1 MDLRLTRIGAI
12 GDVHAEDGLL
22 AAAAHFLDSRGP
34 DLVVCVG
41 DIVDGKGDVD
51 RCCDLLRERRIPT
64 VRGNHDR
71 WFLEGTNRGVEV
83 ASQPGQVGAGAQLYL
98 ASLPAT
104 LEYSTPLGTLLVC
117 HGLGGHDLASVHRTD
132 TAEEIYNNLELWA
145 LYRRAELRLVV
156 NGHTHHRGVR
166 RFHHLTVI
174 GAGTLHRDEAPGCAI
189 IDIPGEAVE
198 FYDLHSGGAVTLSS
212 RIAWPSAG

>member
-1 MDLRLTRIGAI
+1 MHGPLTRIGAI
-12 GDVHAEDGLL
+12 GDIHAEDEFL
-22 AAAAHFLDSRGP
+22 ATAIEFLCSRGL

-41 DIVDGKGDVD
+41 DIVDGKGDVN

-71 WFLEGTNRGVEV
+71 WLMEGTNRGVED
-83 ASQPGQVGAGAQLYL
+83 ASQLEQVGAGPQPYL

-104 LEYSTPLGTLLVC
+104 LEYATVNGALLVC
-117 HGLGGHDLASVHRTD
+117 HGLGEHDLASVRPTD
-132 TAEEIYNNLELWA
+132 TAEEVYNNLELWV
-145 LYRRAELRLVV
+145 LYRRADLRLVI
-156 NGHTHHRGVR
+156 NGHTHRREVR

-174 GAGTLHRDEAPGCAI
+174 GVGTLHRNDAPGCAV

-198 FYDLHSGGAVTLSS
+198 FYDLHRGGAVTLATC
-212 RIAWPSAG
+212 IAWSGVG